1 MSRIDLHVHTTASD
15 GTCLPADAVELAA
28 RQGLTAIAVTD
39 HDTVLGY
46 NEARAAGE
54 RLGIEVIPGIEI
66 STKYDRAVHILG
78 YYIDPESK
86 SLEPVLNWIV
96 EDRDKRNRKMAE
108 MMAADGL
115 PVSYEM
121 MHERYGAVIGR
132 PHFAEILVELGL
144 AGSVQDA
151 FDRFVEKGQKYYQ
164 PRTILPIDQA
174 VEIVVNAGGVPVL
187 AHPFQYRMDDALLRE
202 LIEHC
207 MGFGLRG
214 IECRYT
220 GYDEEMVAYLEALA
234 REYGLI
240 RTGGSDFHG
249 TNKPHIALGRGLG
262 KLSVPDE
269 YLLELKEEAK
279 ARK

>member
-66 STKYDRAVHILG
+66 STEYDRAVHILG

-132 PHFAEILVELGL
+132 PHFAEMLVELGL

-220 GYDEEMVAYLEALA
+220 GYDEEKVAYLEALA